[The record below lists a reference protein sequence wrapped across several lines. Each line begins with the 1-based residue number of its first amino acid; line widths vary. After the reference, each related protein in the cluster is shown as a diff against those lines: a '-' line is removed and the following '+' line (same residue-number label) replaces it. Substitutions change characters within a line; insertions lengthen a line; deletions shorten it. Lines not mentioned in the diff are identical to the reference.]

1 MTPTDRLR
9 AQLKASRSGKPFA
22 QSPRQLR
29 QTLEV
34 ARTKLLMGSSCEVVR
49 DGPKLREFRTVGE
62 VDERIAEMREAN
74 GR

>member
-1 MTPTDRLR
+1 MTT
-9 AQLKASRSGKPFA
+9 FA

-29 QTLEV
+29 QALEV

-49 DGPKLREFRTVGE
+49 DGNRLREFRTVGE
-62 VDERIAEMREAN
+62 VDERIAELRE